1 MVGFGTLL
9 GRNALIDFEFPMS
22 DLVAVIPYVLPLLF
36 IGISLLLFQRH
47 LPRTERRRNL
57 TVLIVLLCII
67 SSSLLVLYA
76 GFGSYWWRQDGVTL
90 GSWWT
95 FVGMLQAF
103 TDLVFGSVL
112 GGVAYIAL
120 VTLFFVLVSLY
131 VISPPN
137 PDFVALR
144 QDLKT
149 AQDNASHFKSEAGK
163 LESDNKRLTEF
174 VSEKESSLKKL
185 QDELDTL
192 KGQVSEGAREKVKL
206 EEELKAAAAGID
218 DDKEQE
224 LLDTIS
230 KKDQSI
236 GTLQSKLD
244 ELQKALDS
252 ARAKPPAAG
261 PPQAAHADVKLKEA
275 EARLSE
281 IRSRTET
288 AVEVSDSMISE
299 LAQLMSLVESSRLEP
314 SAKTALTGLIENLG
328 KAVGRVSR
336 PTGEKGRD
344 EPRIEMIGA
353 VMMIHEIVD
362 GIRKIIRSPS

>member
-57 TVLIVLLCII
+57 MVLIVLLCII

-103 TDLVFGSVL
+103 TDLVFGSIL

-252 ARAKPPAAG
+252 ARAKLRQQGLHRP
-261 PPQAAHADVKLKEA
+261 
-275 EARLSE
+275 R
-281 IRSRTET
+281 
-288 AVEVSDSMISE
+288 M
-299 LAQLMSLVESSRLEP
+299 LMS
-314 SAKTALTGLIENLG
+314 N
-328 KAVGRVSR
+328 
-336 PTGEKGRD
+336 
-344 EPRIEMIGA
+344 
-353 VMMIHEIVD
+353 
-362 GIRKIIRSPS
+362 